1 MKNKDLNLE
10 HYTIFIDPS
19 LQRLDDLITKK
30 KYTSI
35 FVLVDENTKK
45 HCLPKLP
52 VKAFQLIEISSGE
65 SFKNL
70 QTCGEIW
77 DFLLK
82 NGADR
87 KSLFINLGG
96 GVIGDMGGFAASCFK
111 RGMDFINIPTTL
123 LSQVDASIGG
133 KLAIDFKFAKNLIGL
148 FKDPTAVFISTGFFE
163 TLPANQFKNGWAE
176 IFKHALI
183 YNANLWEEIKSLEN
197 LKIDDIERIVIRNL
211 EIKKAVVEIDPFEKN
226 LRKILNFGHTIG
238 HAIESLSVEND
249 KEPLLHGEAIIIGM
263 ICESFLSSKLLNMPQ
278 SELLDICTTLKKHF
292 TEYDLSKISLDEVW
306 DIMMYDKK
314 NEDGKILCV
323 LLEKIG
329 KPIWDI
335 PLQKADVES
344 AFKYYID
351 LYEK

>member
-52 VKAFQLIEISSGE
+52 VKAFQLIEISS
-65 SFKNL
+65 
-70 QTCGEIW
+70 GEIW

-133 KLAIDFKFAKNLIGL
+133 KLAID
-148 FKDPTAVFISTGFFE
+148 
-163 TLPANQFKNGWAE
+163 
-176 IFKHALI
+176 
-183 YNANLWEEIKSLEN
+183 
-197 LKIDDIERIVIRNL
+197 
-211 EIKKAVVEIDPFEKN
+211 
-226 LRKILNFGHTIG
+226 
-238 HAIESLSVEND
+238 
-249 KEPLLHGEAIIIGM
+249 
-263 ICESFLSSKLLNMPQ
+263 
-278 SELLDICTTLKKHF
+278 
-292 TEYDLSKISLDEVW
+292 
-306 DIMMYDKK
+306 
-314 NEDGKILCV
+314 
-323 LLEKIG
+323 
-329 KPIWDI
+329 
-335 PLQKADVES
+335 
-344 AFKYYID
+344 
-351 LYEK
+351 

>member
-1 MKNKDLNLE
+1 MENKDLNLQ
-10 HYTIFIDPS
+10 HYTIFIDPHFR
-19 LQRLDDLITKK
+19 RLEELIAKK
-30 KYTSI
+30 NYTSI

-45 HCLPKLP
+45 YCLPKLP
-52 VKAFQLIEISSGE
+52 IKAFQLIEISSGE

-70 QTCGEIW
+70 QTCSEIW

-87 KSLFINLGG
+87 KSLFVNLGG
-96 GVIGDMGGFAASCFK
+96 GVIGDMGGFASSCFK

-148 FKDPTAVFISTGFFE
+148 FKDPTAVFISTTFFE
-163 TLPANQFKNGWAE
+163 TLPPNQFKNGWAE

-183 YNANLWEEIKSLEN
+183 YNADLWEEIKNLEDLN
-197 LKIDDIERIVIRNL
+197 LTDIEKIVIRNL
-211 EIKKAVVEIDPFEKN
+211 EIKKAVVEIDPFEKD

-238 HAIESLSVEND
+238 HAIESISVEKD
-249 KEPLLHGEAIIIGM
+249 EKPLLHGEAIIIGM
-263 ICESFLSSKLLNMPQ
+263 ICESFLSAKLAEMPQ
-278 SELLDICTTLKKHF
+278 IDLLEICNTLKKHF
-292 TEYDLSKISLDEVW
+292 TKYDLSKINLDEVW
-306 DIMMYDKK
+306 EIMMYDKK
-314 NEDGKILCV
+314 NEDGKVLCV

-335 PLQKADVES
+335 PLQKADLET
-344 AFKYYID
+344 AIKYYID

>member
-30 KYTSI
+30 KYTSN

-163 TLPANQFKNGWAE
+163 
-176 IFKHALI
+176 
-183 YNANLWEEIKSLEN
+183 
-197 LKIDDIERIVIRNL
+197 
-211 EIKKAVVEIDPFEKN
+211 
-226 LRKILNFGHTIG
+226 
-238 HAIESLSVEND
+238 
-249 KEPLLHGEAIIIGM
+249 
-263 ICESFLSSKLLNMPQ
+263 
-278 SELLDICTTLKKHF
+278 
-292 TEYDLSKISLDEVW
+292 ISLK
-306 DIMMYDKK
+306 M
-314 NEDGKILCV
+314 GGL
-323 LLEKIG
+323 
-329 KPIWDI
+329 
-335 PLQKADVES
+335 
-344 AFKYYID
+344 KY
-351 LYEK
+351 LSMP

>member
-1 MKNKDLNLE
+1 ML
-10 HYTIFIDPS
+10 
-19 LQRLDDLITKK
+19 
-30 KYTSI
+30 
-35 FVLVDENTKK
+35 
-45 HCLPKLP
+45 
-52 VKAFQLIEISSGE
+52 
-65 SFKNL
+65 
-70 QTCGEIW
+70 
-77 DFLLK
+77 
-82 NGADR
+82 
-87 KSLFINLGG
+87 
-96 GVIGDMGGFAASCFK
+96 
-111 RGMDFINIPTTL
+111 
-123 LSQVDASIGG
+123 
-133 KLAIDFKFAKNLIGL
+133 
-148 FKDPTAVFISTGFFE
+148 
-163 TLPANQFKNGWAE
+163 
-176 IFKHALI
+176 
-183 YNANLWEEIKSLEN
+183 